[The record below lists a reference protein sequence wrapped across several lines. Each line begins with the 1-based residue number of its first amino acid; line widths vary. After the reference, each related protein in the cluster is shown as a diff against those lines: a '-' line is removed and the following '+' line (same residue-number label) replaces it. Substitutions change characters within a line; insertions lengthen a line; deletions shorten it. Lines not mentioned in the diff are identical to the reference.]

1 MKSISLYILFLFLT
15 IVLTSSFT
23 KNHNTLNTFSDEIN
37 FPLLNLKNKK
47 VEDKIYKCLIDS
59 INNHFFFEDIIP
71 AKNRKEIIDRFKSD
85 KEASFYLTHKLSLS
99 KNTISI
105 NLHYEIAHS
114 NGYDSWGE
122 QFVFNAKTGE
132 RISIKEIITKQNEFE
147 TIFKSKQKKYIEK
160 SKLEIEEI
168 LKLDDPNAKYEET
181 NNPQLE
187 YCFSDYEYNFEIEKD
202 SFFIYPHC
210 GFPRVI
216 RNMEPYEPI
225 KLSKKELNHILK
237 KEYK

>member
-132 RISIKEIITKQNEFE
+132 KMNLK
-147 TIFKSKQKKYIEK
+147 IFLNQ
-160 SKLEIEEI
+160 
-168 LKLDDPNAKYEET
+168 
-181 NNPQLE
+181 
-187 YCFSDYEYNFEIEKD
+187 
-202 SFFIYPHC
+202 
-210 GFPRVI
+210 
-216 RNMEPYEPI
+216 
-225 KLSKKELNHILK
+225 SKKNILRNLN
-237 KEYK
+237 